1 MFRPRKSVIGAV
13 GMRIIYLT
21 NGFPYPLTSGYL
33 RHYFLIR
40 ELSHRHAVTLLSIT
54 GVHFAD
60 EHAAALAPFTERVLI
75 FPLAR
80 KSGSFS
86 RTALRRIHTLIGSDE
101 AVRRMRATVER
112 LLHEQHFDLMLFSGK
127 RTFPVI
133 ERLHS
138 LPVVADMC
146 DATSIRIR
154 GSMRYAG
161 LSKLPQLLVE
171 YQQVRRVERDL
182 ARTAAH
188 LLFASCRDREALLGP
203 ADAHAT
209 VVPNGVD
216 LEFWRRSSHERGAD
230 TLVFTGAMDYPPNTD
245 AALFLIEE
253 ILPLVRRS
261 VPDVRVLI
269 VGRDPPPRLLIAGQQ
284 LGVSVTGFVEDVR
297 PYLEQATVFVAP
309 LRFGAGIQN
318 KVLEAMAME
327 VPVIASPLAADGVR
341 AEGGQEAPVEV
352 AHDQQQFADLIVRQ
366 LAERARTAAPDTEG
380 RRFVE
385 RHFVW
390 RRSGELLEQVIT
402 NLVPSRIPL
411 AESS

>member
-1 MFRPRKSVIGAV
+1 
-13 GMRIIYLT
+13 MRIIYLT

-33 RHYFLIR
+33 RHYFLIK
-40 ELSHRHAVTLLSIT
+40 ELSQRHAVTLLSIV
-54 GVHFAD
+54 GAHFVD
-60 EHAAALAPFTERVLI
+60 EHIAALAPFTERVLT
-75 FPLAR
+75 FALER
-80 KSGSFS
+80 KSGSFN
-86 RTALRRIHTLIGSDE
+86 RNALRRLRSLIGGDE
-101 AVRRMRATVER
+101 AVRRMRMAVER
-112 LLHEQHFDLMLFSGK
+112 LTREEHFDLMLFSGK
-127 RTFPVI
+127 RTFPAI
-133 ERLHS
+133 EHLHT
-138 LPVVADMC
+138 LPVVADLC

-161 LSKLPQLLVE
+161 LPRLPQLLVD
-171 YQQVRRVERDL
+171 YQQVRRVERVL

-203 ADAHAT
+203 TQTRAT

-216 LEFWRRSSHERGAD
+216 LEFWRRSSRERGAG

-261 VPDVRVLI
+261 VPDARVLI
-269 VGRDPPPRLLIAGQQ
+269 VGRDPPPRLVSAGQQ
-284 LGVSVTGFVEDVR
+284 PGVSVTGFVEDVR

-341 AEGGQEAPVEV
+341 AEGGQQAPVQV
-352 AHDQQQFADLIVRQ
+352 AHDQQQFADLIIGQ
-366 LAERARTAAPDTEG
+366 LAERATTAAPDTEA
-380 RRFVE
+380 RRYVE

-390 RRSGELLEQVIT
+390 RRSGELLEHVIT
-402 NLVPSRIPL
+402 NVAPSRAPFV
-411 AESS
+411 ESS